1 MIYRCVYVYIKYDHM
16 EELNFSET
24 ERKQS
29 LLPSRKYLHVHELV
43 FLYDGSQIPITEECN
58 QLGLVARTLRRM
70 NGWI

>member
-43 FLYDGSQIPITEECN
+43 FLYDGSQIPI
-58 QLGLVARTLRRM
+58 
-70 NGWI
+70 